1 MERATPAQAIASPVP
16 SATSVGR
23 RLWSWVTAAP
33 DYPPDA
39 RDLRT
44 VDVLGVGLP
53 VRVSIA
59 LIVVTILVILDHSGR
74 LLALFWDGNGTTP
87 EMLRARAISRA
98 VVLGGGALAVIVLL
112 LRDSPCRYGFRLGDV
127 RAGLVLGVTGC
138 LLMTPIVVLVAQ
150 LADFHAYY
158 LPAAQA
164 SPLDVVLT
172 AAIEVIPA
180 EFFFRGLLMF
190 ALIRVVGPIGI
201 LLATLPFA
209 FGHLGKPELETLSTV
224 IGGFAYGWLDWRT
237 GSVRLERLA
246 HVYVLSFAIL
256 LTGALTTG

>member
-1 MERATPAQAIASPVP
+1 
-16 SATSVGR
+16 
-23 RLWSWVTAAP
+23 
-33 DYPPDA
+33 
-39 RDLRT
+39 
-44 VDVLGVGLP
+44 
-53 VRVSIA
+53 
-59 LIVVTILVILDHSGR
+59 
-74 LLALFWDGNGTTP
+74 
-87 EMLRARAISRA
+87 ML
-98 VVLGGGALAVIVLL
+98 LL

-180 EFFFRGLLMF
+180 EFFFRGLPMF

-209 FGHLGKPELETLSTV
+209 FGPPRQARARDAEHGHRR
-224 IGGFAYGWLDWRT
+224 A
-237 GSVRLERLA
+237 RLRLA
-246 HVYVLSFAIL
+246 GLAHRL
-256 LTGALTTG
+256 GAWSGSPTSTSCRSRSS

>member
-1 MERATPAQAIASPVP
+1 
-16 SATSVGR
+16 
-23 RLWSWVTAAP
+23 
-33 DYPPDA
+33 
-39 RDLRT
+39 
-44 VDVLGVGLP
+44 
-53 VRVSIA
+53 
-59 LIVVTILVILDHSGR
+59 
-74 LLALFWDGNGTTP
+74 
-87 EMLRARAISRA
+87 MLRARAISRA

-180 EFFFRGLLMF
+180 EFSSAGC
-190 ALIRVVGPIGI
+190 
-201 LLATLPFA
+201 
-209 FGHLGKPELETLSTV
+209 
-224 IGGFAYGWLDWRT
+224 
-237 GSVRLERLA
+237 
-246 HVYVLSFAIL
+246 
-256 LTGALTTG
+256 